1 MVKPTSQVINE
12 LMAASLIQ
20 TTSIFKLAATVDSL
34 KLSEIICSTLNNEQR
49 RALIQFLHDCD
60 INYQELDDK
69 EIIEMALKE
78 IDKKYDFFYL
88 SMRYGDGEG
97 VHLDEF
103 DVFNDTL
110 YESSKKMIKII
121 EPRMN
126 FSNAECTEM
135 RIEMALK
142 LIGELN
148 KLENLFGPNARFK
161 FRDRMFKNQHQAP
174 LPEFVVEEIARNSSG
189 HT

>member
-34 KLSEIICSTLNNEQR
+34 KLTIIIGSTLDNEQR

-60 INYQELDDK
+60 INHQELGDK

-78 IDKKYDFFYL
+78 IDTKYDFFYL
-88 SMRYGDGEG
+88 SLRYGDEG
-97 VHLDEF
+97 VDLDEF
-103 DVFNDTL
+103 DVFNDTI
-110 YESSKKMIKII
+110 YNSSKQVIKMI
-121 EPRMN
+121 EPRVN
-126 FSNAECTEM
+126 FSNAECTDL
-135 RIEMALK
+135 RIETALK
-142 LIGELN
+142 LMDELN
-148 KLENLFGPNARFK
+148 KLENLFGEKARFEFK
-161 FRDRMFKNQHQAP
+161 DRMFKNQHQAP
-174 LPEFVVEEIARNSSG
+174 LPEFVVEEIASNRSG